1 MLVLTRRENE
11 KIVFPA
17 VDTTV
22 EVLEVKAGRVRL
34 GIKAPKELQILREE
48 VMQSDA
54 QRPAQEAAGIDA
66 FASTLL
72 RKTKHQIRNHLNS
85 ASVGIALA
93 RRQLKAGLIES
104 LEVTLDRIGHGF
116 ENLGQQVEGLV
127 DQGRP
132 SQQGEYQP
140 QALLVEDDSN
150 ECELLAGF
158 LRMAGYRVN
167 TAADGT
173 CAIDYLRNGCSPDVM
188 LLDMNMPRCDGPTT
202 VRMIR
207 KDPALSS
214 LKIFAVTG
222 YSPSQLG
229 VNAEEIGID
238 RWFQKP
244 LNPEAL
250 LGELSSARK
259 ILSPVGAGR

>member
-11 KIVFPA
+11 KIIFPA
-17 VDTTV
+17 VETSV

-48 VMQSDA
+48 VMQSDSS
-54 QRPAQEAAGIDA
+54 RPAGAAGVDA
-66 FASTLL
+66 FAMSML
-72 RKTKHQIRNHLNS
+72 RKTKHQIRNQLNS
-85 ASVGIALA
+85 ATVGLALA

-116 ENLGQQVEGLV
+116 ENLEQQVEGLV
-127 DQGRP
+127 DQTKP
-132 SQQGEYQP
+132 AAVEYQP
-140 QALLVEDDSN
+140 QALLVEDDTN

-167 TAADGT
+167 TAGDGT
-173 CAIDYLRNGCSPDVM
+173 DALDHLRNGCSPDVM
-188 LLDMNMPRCDGPTT
+188 LLDMNMPRCDGATT

-207 KDPALSS
+207 QDPALSK

-229 VNAEEIGID
+229 IEPEAIGID
-238 RWFQKP
+238 RWFRKP

-250 LGELSSARK
+250 LGELNAARSMF
-259 ILSPVGAGR
+259 SPAGAAR

>member
-54 QRPAQEAAGIDA
+54 QRAERSGVDA
-66 FASTLL
+66 FAMSML
-72 RKTKHQIRNHLNS
+72 RKTKHQIRNQLNS
-85 ASVGIALA
+85 ATVGLALA
-93 RRQLKAGLIES
+93 RRQLKAGLTES

-116 ENLGQQVEGLV
+116 ENLEQQVEGLV
-127 DQGRP
+127 EQARP
-132 SQQGEYQP
+132 TPVQRQP
-140 QALLVEDDSN
+140 EALLVEDDSN

-167 TAADGT
+167 TAGDGT
-173 CAIDYLRNGCSPDVM
+173 DAIDHLRNGCSPDVM
-188 LLDMNMPRCDGPTT
+188 LLDMNMPRCDGATT

-207 KDPALSS
+207 QDPALSR

-229 VNAEEIGID
+229 IEPEAMGID
-238 RWFQKP
+238 GWFRKP

-250 LGELSSARK
+250 LGELNATRAT
-259 ILSPVGAGR
+259 LSLAGAGR